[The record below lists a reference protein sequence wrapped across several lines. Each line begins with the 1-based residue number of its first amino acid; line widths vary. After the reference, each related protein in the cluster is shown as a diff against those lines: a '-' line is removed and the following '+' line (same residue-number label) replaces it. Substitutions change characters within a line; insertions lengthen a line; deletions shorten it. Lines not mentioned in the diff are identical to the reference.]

1 MLLEKLR
8 RRDALAV
15 RLADDC
21 ACRRGR
27 CRQVPAVGLRRFV
40 VVPVDIVN
48 CLRKDGVDDLTA
60 EKHHST
66 RREQCTDVSRAEGC
80 AKALPKATRN
90 ITRIDGQGNHCDE
103 AQHLHDALAS
113 DVRDDDD
120 LRAVERRRLARVLDE
135 VAVNVDIASLC
146 LDVRGDFAAR
156 VADLLHF
163 APCRLKWICY
173 PYDLY
178 QCHPPPGL

>member
-1 MLLEKLR
+1 MLLKQLR

-27 CRQVPAVGLRRFV
+27 RRQVPSVCLRRFV
-40 VVPVDIVN
+40 VIPVDIVN
-48 CLRKDGVDDLTA
+48 CLWKDGVDDLTA

-80 AKALPKATRN
+80 AEALPKATRN

-103 AQHLHDALAS
+103 AQHLHDALAR
-113 DVRDDDD
+113 DMRDDDD
-120 LRAVERRRLARVLDE
+120 LRSVEWRRLVRALDE
-135 VAVNVDIASLC
+135 IAVDVGIASFR

-163 APCRLKWICY
+163 APRRLKWICN
-173 PYDLY
+173 PYNLY